1 MKWFYNMKLGIKIS
15 ALSVGSFLCI
25 ALIVLMGL
33 DALHRENV
41 SFKSLNADSM
51 MPVYDLEEAR
61 SELQDIRLS
70 VRSHIAANDIN
81 AKKELENDIQ
91 GYEKEM
97 LKHIDKYSGTQ
108 LDANEAAD
116 LEKLKEAYQLYRG
129 SLDTTIK
136 YSNELKID
144 EANQNADGDAKVK
157 YDNTVKA
164 FDSLIQTQTAEA
176 EKLYADSEQRY
187 SQMLIVFIAVAIFC
201 LLFGT
206 LLSVVIIRSVVLP
219 VKKVSAK
226 LYEIS
231 EAGGDLTQRIGLK
244 TRDEVGQLSSAFDL
258 FMDKLQ
264 KIISDVVDSAQA
276 ISGSSRQLNVA
287 TNDTNKTIEQIAQT
301 VNEISAGTTDNVAV
315 VEETTASLAEAT
327 RFSENTAEASRRTS
341 EKSIRVR
348 SAAEEGGSQVSNVV
362 SSIEGIAASSRDVE
376 TLIRD
381 LDKSSV
387 QIGEIV
393 QIITAISDQTNLLA
407 LNAAIEAARA
417 GESGRGFNVVAEEIR
432 KLADESSKAAKEIA
446 VMVEHNR
453 HKAQEVVAS
462 VNTVGKMVET
472 GVEKANKAK
481 VNIDDIISNI
491 ELVTGEVEE
500 ISHSVERQAQL
511 AGEMERAIGNIANTA
526 GDIASATEEV
536 SASMEEQVS
545 IVQEIQATT
554 EDLAEMADRLNRLTK
569 GFTV

>member
-61 SELQDIRLS
+61 SELQNIRLS
-70 VRSHIAANDIN
+70 VRSHIAANDMN

-91 GYEKEM
+91 GYEEEM

-176 EKLYADSEQRY
+176 EKLYATSEQRY
-187 SQMLIVFIAVAIFC
+187 SQMLVVFIAVAIFC

-244 TRDEVGQLSSAFDL
+244 TRDEIGQLSSAFDL

-276 ISGSSRQLNVA
+276 ISGSSRQLTVA

-315 VEETTASLAEAT
+315 VEETTASLAEAA

-348 SAAEEGGSQVSNVV
+348 SAAEEGGSQVSDVV
-362 SSIEGIAASSRDVE
+362 SSIESIAASSRDVE

-453 HKAQEVVAS
+453 DKAQEVVAS